1 MTSFSAGTSE
11 KIIQNVDN
19 LVKNTPD
26 DIMIHVGTNDIT
38 NGVNLWN
45 SVKKIVKQV
54 SDISPRT
61 TVVFSSIIVRKEKKH
76 IEKPLTDTNTCL
88 KNYCRQKGIS
98 FIENS
103 NIKESHLGKKK
114 LHLNKTGKS
123 FLPKI

>member
-26 DIMIHVGTNDIT
+26 DIMIHVGANDIT

-61 TVVFSSIIVRKEKKH
+61 TVVF
-76 IEKPLTDTNTCL
+76 
-88 KNYCRQKGIS
+88 
-98 FIENS
+98 
-103 NIKESHLGKKK
+103 
-114 LHLNKTGKS
+114 
-123 FLPKI
+123 